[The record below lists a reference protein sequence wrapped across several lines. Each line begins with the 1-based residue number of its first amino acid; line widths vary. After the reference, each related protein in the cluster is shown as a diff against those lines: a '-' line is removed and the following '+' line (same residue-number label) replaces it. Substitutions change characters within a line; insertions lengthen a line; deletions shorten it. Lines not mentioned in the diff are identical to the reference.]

1 MQTLAQNLPSGSTHI
16 NWKADI
22 DLPEGTIELRDETGR
37 VLGRIEN
44 IGKDPAPVEP
54 RFAIALRV
62 KELEKELVMA
72 NAILEAVESA
82 LEGED
87 VSDFM
92 ESFQLVATAKQCYAF
107 AQQSRQ
113 RVWTG
118 PGELERTGYIDPETP
133 HA

>member
-54 RFAIALRV
+54 RYAIALRV
-62 KELEKELVMA
+62 KELERQGNCYRETIREFLSTVLTIKRENQPEWMEYLAERINEVCEA
-72 NAILEAVESA
+72 IGEEDRFAYRHTHEAILPI
-82 LEGED
+82 
-87 VSDFM
+87 
-92 ESFQLVATAKQCYAF
+92 KK
-107 AQQSRQ
+107 
-113 RVWTG
+113 
-118 PGELERTGYIDPETP
+118 
-133 HA
+133 